1 MSRLRVEY
9 TLGARRELK
18 DSYLWIKERSPQG
31 AEKWRNELL
40 EAIEALAD
48 HPLRWPVA
56 PENDRFPR
64 EIREIRLLLFRKR
77 QSQFRVY
84 FTVESQRVVILS
96 VRRSSRR
103 PLEEDDLPE

>member
-1 MSRLRVEY
+1 MNRLRVEY

-31 AEKWRNELL
+31 AGKWRNEIL

-48 HPLRWPVA
+48 HSLRWPVA
-56 PENDRFPR
+56 PENDHFT
-64 EIREIRLLLFRKR
+64 REIRLLLFRKR

-84 FTVESQRVVILS
+84 FTVESLRVVILS